1 MTHQEIEPLTFISLL
16 HLQTLENVIIYMKR
30 KLVQI
35 IGGSASTAYA
45 LDEGQLPWP
54 DLISKRFPN
63 LEIRHINQPLM
74 TLVQSM
80 NHIQDLEKSD
90 LLVLHF
96 GTSVGWPEPVV
107 KIGHKFGMGLHN
119 DHSFQQPPKNY
130 SGTLKRR
137 LGKSLKLKIRNLIK
151 YLLFILGL
159 YKPRASLREMGDQVG
174 VVARVARE
182 KATTVI
188 WIQHQSIQTS
198 RIVLER
204 SLYRRYYREIIDAL
218 SPLVSENFRVLQ
230 LPMNFLRA
238 DNFLLDGVHLAA
250 QGHKEL
256 AELIEEKF
264 GGLLSDD

>member
-1 MTHQEIEPLTFISLL
+1 
-16 HLQTLENVIIYMKR
+16 MKR
-30 KLVQI
+30 RLVQI

-54 DLISKRFPN
+54 DLIRKRFPN

-204 SLYRRYYREIIDAL
+204 SFYPVTTERLLMRCRRWFRRT
-218 SPLVSENFRVLQ
+218 SESCSYQ
-230 LPMNFLRA
+230 
-238 DNFLLDGVHLAA
+238 
-250 QGHKEL
+250 
-256 AELIEEKF
+256 
-264 GGLLSDD
+264 